1 MREYL
6 IRTVKMSTRA
16 LNLLNNILD
25 TINGKS
31 FPQAILLA
39 MTYTTCTFHFYPS
52 GKHIAPLVGCA
63 HVNVLMD
70 IRDGIA
76 DADRK
81 ETLISKLLDNF
92 TGMGLNPHALA
103 NRQTGMKFP
112 TRVDVVE

>member
-1 MREYL
+1 
-6 IRTVKMSTRA
+6 
-16 LNLLNNILD
+16 
-25 TINGKS
+25 
-31 FPQAILLA
+31 
-39 MTYTTCTFHFYPS
+39 
-52 GKHIAPLVGCA
+52 
-63 HVNVLMD
+63 MD

-81 ETLISKLLDNF
+81 ETLISKVLDNF